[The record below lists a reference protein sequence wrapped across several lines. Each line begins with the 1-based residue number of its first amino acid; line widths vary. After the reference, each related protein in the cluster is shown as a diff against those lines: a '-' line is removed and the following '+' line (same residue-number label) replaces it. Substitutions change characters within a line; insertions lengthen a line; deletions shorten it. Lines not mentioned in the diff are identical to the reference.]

1 MTLFLE
7 YLVVGL
13 VEGFIIATLAFAI
26 VFLVKSTGFV
36 NFAQGAMSTLAA
48 FVVYELYLRL
58 HNTAEALV
66 LGLLITVAFSAGF
79 FLLVIRPR
87 ASEDHLNMLMRTVG
101 IYLLIEAFIN
111 LVWSVGQP
119 FSLPQIFP
127 ATSAFELAGVVVSWN
142 SVWTVLVTIALMA
155 LFVGFFKFTNLG
167 LLFVG
172 FADNAAVARLLGT
185 RIRLLGLVAWMI
197 AGILGIV
204 VGVLIEPSTFL
215 TTTMTDPILLFAFAA
230 AVIGGLNSLT
240 GAVIGG
246 VVMGLAD
253 VLLTAYT
260 GSNSATVYVFL
271 FVLVMLQIW
280 PNGIFGQ
287 SSVERL

>member
-13 VEGFIIATLAFAI
+13 VEGFIIAMLAFAI

-155 LFVGFFKFTNLG
+155 LFVAFFKFTNLG

-185 RIRLLGLVAWMI
+185 RVRLLGLVAWMI

-280 PNGIFGQ
+280 PNGVFGQ